1 MKRYIYAI
9 VVAVLLV
16 GCGEKSEERDVDMK
30 EGDASKIEVTQGEK
44 RVENADTK
52 PREEVKKDNK
62 GFYYAY
68 DEDDKKKESQAETFT
83 VVDAQKKVKNA
94 GIVDGM
100 VTVLN
105 NNQDAS
111 SPYEY
116 VKIDLL
122 KNSLSKNFLVKC
134 SACHDDYAN
143 GIIGPSLLEK
153 DGNFIYGKMI
163 KYRNDKAKNVLMYD
177 LMKNMPEDELKAL
190 SDEIALFNKEVRAL
204 KGMK

>member
-1 MKRYIYAI
+1 MKRYIYTI
-9 VVAVLLV
+9 VVAALLV
-16 GCGEKSEERDVDMK
+16 GCGEKSEEKDIDMK

-44 RVENADTK
+44 RVESVDAK
-52 PREEVKKDNK
+52 PREEIKKDNK

-68 DEDDKKKESQAETFT
+68 DEDAKKKESQDELFT
-83 VVDAQKKVKNA
+83 AVDAQKKVKNA

-100 VTVLN
+100 ITVLN

-177 LMKNMPEDELKAL
+177 LMKNMPESELKAL

-204 KGMK
+204 KGIK